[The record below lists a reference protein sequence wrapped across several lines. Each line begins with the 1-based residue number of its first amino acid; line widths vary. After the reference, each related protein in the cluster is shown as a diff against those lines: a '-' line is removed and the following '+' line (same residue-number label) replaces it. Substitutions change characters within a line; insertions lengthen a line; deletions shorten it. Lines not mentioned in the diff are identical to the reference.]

1 MRTHSNI
8 TTLFASTCT
17 FALPL
22 LAAFNAPVSQGRGSD
37 RREHITA

>member
-8 TTLFASTCT
+8 TKSFASTCT

-22 LAAFNAPVSQGRGSD
+22 LAASNAPVSQGAGF
-37 RREHITA
+37 